1 MRMAM
6 ESLMR
11 SKQTATEAAG
21 RGAVTGSGTGA
32 RRRLPRSLYAAFLLF
47 AAFSVSGTV
56 CHQQDNYHYT
66 GVDDASKALESY
78 KSTRSE
84 VESELASP
92 TPDLMKIGAGL
103 QEMEKYRQ
111 SIFDI
116 AYVAEGDGQ
125 VEGAQFLTF
134 RLLHADDYKAVELLK
149 SEAEGTLKD
158 QIALTDQFD
167 RLGGWGVAN
176 AQHKVLTSGGKWNW
190 VTLGTNPDLNP
201 GGPTF
206 TGKTSPRGGSGCAPG
221 QTFIIGV
228 GCV

>member
-1 MRMAM
+1 MRIAM

-11 SKQTATEAAG
+11 SKQTATD
-21 RGAVTGSGTGA
+21 A
-32 RRRLPRSLYAAFLLF
+32 RRRLASPRYVALLLL
-47 AAFSVSGTV
+47 AAFSLSACGGIPDMQATLVVGGAKK
-56 CHQQDNYHYT
+56 NYYDLLSS
-66 GVDDASKALESY
+66 VQ
-78 KSTRSE
+78 
-84 VESELASP
+84 SELASP
-92 TPDLMKIGAGL
+92 TPDLMKIGVSL
-103 QEMEKYRQ
+103 DEMEAYRE
-111 SIFDI
+111 SIIKVLTQFEVASK
-116 AYVAEGDGQ
+116 AYDELTGQADPEGI
-125 VEGAQFLTF
+125 
-134 RLLHADDYKAVELLK
+134 
-149 SEAEGTLKD
+149 LKD